1 MHNSSVNK
9 SNTIQKIKLSI
20 IIPCYNAQ
28 QSIGKIVGSILGQ
41 EYKDFELILVND
53 GSTDDTLKVLNK
65 LADKDGRIKVLNK
78 PNGGPS
84 SARNLGLDKAMGE
97 YIQFYDADDDIKPES
112 LSEIVQSMA
121 NNDMVVSGW
130 QTNLHQNGKTIIGY
144 KKLIPEHKVIDT
156 NIKEFVLKSFGTD
169 GVLYNLWNKMLKG
182 DIIRANSLRFDE
194 NLNFGED
201 VLFALNYLKYIER
214 LEILPIV
221 SYEYTAGSATSV
233 FKASSIIPENRHIND
248 NGLLDYASNNLSN
261 NEEILLRWVRYR
273 WLVSYWSLILAS
285 NLSFKDKTSRIKAF
299 QPNKL
304 SLKSNPKLI
313 GISNYTIQKLASL
326 AKLNPYLSYALGWLV
341 YRVKKIR

>member
-1 MHNSSVNK
+1 M
-9 SNTIQKIKLSI
+9 IQKIKLSI

-28 QSIGKIVGSILGQ
+28 QSIGKIVGSILDQ

-65 LADKDGRIKVLNK
+65 LADTDSRIKILNK

-84 SARNLGLDKAMGE
+84 SARNLGLDKAIGD

-112 LSEIVQSMA
+112 LGEIVQAMSS
-121 NNDMVVSGW
+121 NDMVVSGW
-130 QTNLHQNGKTIIGY
+130 QTNLCQNGETIIGY
-144 KKLIPEHKVIDT
+144 KKLIPDHKVIDT

-169 GVLYNLWNKMLKG
+169 GLLYNLWNKMLKTEV
-182 DIIRANSLRFDE
+182 IRANNLRFDE

-201 VLFALNYLKYIER
+201 VLFALSYLKSVKRI
-214 LEILPIV
+214 EILPII
-221 SYEYTAGSATSV
+221 SYEYTAGSATSI
-233 FKASSIIPENRHIND
+233 FKVSSIVTENRHAND
-248 NGLLDYASNNLSN
+248 DGLLDYAGNNLSN

-285 NLSFKDKTSRIKAF
+285 NLSFKDKISRIKAF

-304 SLKSNPKLI
+304 GSKSSPKLI

-326 AKLNPYLSYALGWLV
+326 AKFNPYLSYTLGLLALQ
-341 YRVKKIR
+341 VKKIR